1 MERLKFS
8 ILLPVYNG
16 EDVLG
21 EALRSILSQSFTDYE
36 LIICDDAST
45 DGTVK
50 VVASFSDPR
59 IKFFRNP
66 KNLGYPGNLENC
78 RQKASGDILYLM
90 GQDDILRK
98 GLLQDTYDI
107 FVADEGIGA
116 VTRPFF
122 WFDESVE
129 KPVRVTPRLNPKRNE
144 TVRVTDDFERVFAV
158 FETLGQLSG
167 LALRAKFVDR
177 PFHPDIFPSHIY
189 PFASVFKNHPIVFL
203 KDYSVAV
210 RIGSSQTRKISSIY
224 EKSPLQSWVKM
235 FEEVFCE
242 ERFEKLRKHAV
253 RNFAANDYLGLIQ
266 IRNYARYRYL
276 LREIGLFLKYRPLNF
291 IDPRF
296 WFFALGTVIMPPFL
310 LIPLVDWYKNNVGA
324 KNYENHFSFQPA
336 F

>member
-1 MERLKFS
+1 MAGLKFS

-16 EDVLG
+16 EEFLSDT
-21 EALRSILSQSFTDYE
+21 LRSVLSQSFTDYE
-36 LIICDDAST
+36 LIICDDVSS
-45 DGTVK
+45 DGTEG
-50 VVASFSDPR
+50 VVASFPDPR
-59 IKFFRNP
+59 IKFFRNS

-78 RQKASGDILYLM
+78 RKKASGDILYLM

-98 GLLQDTYDI
+98 GLLQDTCDI
-107 FVADEGIGA
+107 FSNDEEIGA

-129 KPVRVTPRLNPKRNE
+129 KPVRVTPRLNPKQDE
-144 TVRVTDDFERVFAV
+144 LVRITDDFARVFTV

-167 LALRAKFVDR
+167 LALRAEFVDR

-189 PFASVFKNHPIVFL
+189 PFADVFKNHPIVFL
-203 KDYSVAV
+203 KDYSMAV

-224 EKSPLQSWVKM
+224 EKSPMQSWVEM
-235 FEEVFCE
+235 FENVFCE
-242 ERFEKLRKHAV
+242 ERFESFRKYAV
-253 RNFAANDYLGLIQ
+253 QNFIANDYLGLIQ

-296 WFFALGTVIMPPFL
+296 WFFALGTMVMPPAL
-310 LIPLVDWYKNNVGA
+310 LIPMVDWYKNNIGA